1 MVRLYTSGL
10 GPFFH
15 KHSPRPIEAGG
26 VAWAGSETAHALV
39 GRHWNE
45 QRAGEIMGRAHV
57 WVSKSKSTRKARHDL
72 MSLK

>member
-45 QRAGEIMGRAHV
+45 QRAGEIMCTCTFLGVKVKVNDERSA
-57 WVSKSKSTRKARHDL
+57 
-72 MSLK
+72 